1 MNKWTKAKGT
11 CKTIDKALEK
21 IPDMQY
27 DNSIIALLLCDIA
40 HSLAIIADGIMS
52 ETEKDD
58 KEAGA

>member
-1 MNKWTKAKGT
+1 MNKWTKVKGT
-11 CKTIDKALEK
+11 SKVVDKALEK

-27 DNSIIALLLCDIA
+27 DNSIMALLLCDIA

-58 KEAGA
+58 KEVES

>member
-1 MNKWTKAKGT
+1 MNKWTKVKGT
-11 CKTIDKALEK
+11 SKLVDKASEK

-40 HSLAIIADGIMS
+40 HSIAIIADGMML

-58 KEAGA
+58 KEVES